1 MNQLYSRV
9 YSGSGSGGGEGV
21 NVGSENAGRDWG
33 AVWKF
38 RGRWANAILYS
49 FSSHCGTARE
59 TDVELLLLWNRFWMA
74 RELDPVCRR
83 EVGRAG
89 ARAFR
94 AVATLRRA
102 CSCLL
107 ALVSLARGLGVMV
120 AGCRVGVLSLLWR
133 LVPAPDII
141 SRDDDEVVGM

>member
-1 MNQLYSRV
+1 MNQLHSRV

-38 RGRWANAILYS
+38 RGRWANAVLYS
-49 FSSHCGTARE
+49 FSSRCSAARE

-83 EVGRAG
+83 EVGKSG
-89 ARAFR
+89 ARVFR

-102 CSCLL
+102 CSCLM
-107 ALVSLARGLGVMV
+107 ALVLLARGLGAVM
-120 AGCRVGVLSLLWR
+120 AGCKFGVLSLLWR
-133 LVPAPDII
+133 LVPEPDII
-141 SRDDDEVVGM
+141 LRHDDEVVGM